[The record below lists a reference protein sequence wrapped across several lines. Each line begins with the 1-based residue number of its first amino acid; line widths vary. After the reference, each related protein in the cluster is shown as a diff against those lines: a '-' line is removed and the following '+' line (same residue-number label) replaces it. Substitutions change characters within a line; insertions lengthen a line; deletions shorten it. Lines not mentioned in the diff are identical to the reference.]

1 MNTKVAVV
9 TGAAGGLGRAISQK
23 LMDSG
28 FGVVGLDIDVTGL
41 DETTNELGTG
51 FVPKTTD
58 LTDAG
63 RVKQVLKKS
72 DRTTGE

>member
-28 FGVVGLDIDVTGL
+28 FGIVGLDIDVTGL
-41 DETTNELGTG
+41 DETTNEARINFFSETISSASQ
-51 FVPKTTD
+51 FW
-58 LTDAG
+58 
-63 RVKQVLKKS
+63 
-72 DRTTGE
+72 

>member
-41 DETTNELGTG
+41 DETTNERGTG

-63 RVKQVLKKS
+63 RVKQVFEEV
-72 DRTTGE
+72 RQN